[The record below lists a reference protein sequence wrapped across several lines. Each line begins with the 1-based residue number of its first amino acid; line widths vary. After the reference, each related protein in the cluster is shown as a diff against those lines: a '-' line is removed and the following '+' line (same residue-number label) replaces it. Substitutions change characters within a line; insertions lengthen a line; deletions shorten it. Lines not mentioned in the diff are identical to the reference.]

1 MKIVC
6 KIARS
11 FLRLVFEQITQK
23 LTAQNVDKSSFREF
37 LIIKINLIVLGPA
50 YGSTRRNRSLLIR
63 AASRSDSSL

>member
-1 MKIVC
+1 MVC

-11 FLRLVFEQITQK
+11 FLRLVFEQITQT